1 MSARVRGPTFPEIGS
16 PWVLLKL
23 TTADSV
29 AASNLPLAVTL
40 ELVAAAMRNFC
51 SKNTSSPDIPM
62 LRFLAS
68 GVLEADCTVEFLISA
83 EAKSGMEYTKS
94 MRRNTP
100 KLDERLL
107 ITFPMQI

>member
-1 MSARVRGPTFPEIGS
+1 
-16 PWVLLKL
+16 
-23 TTADSV
+23 
-29 AASNLPLAVTL
+29 
-40 ELVAAAMRNFC
+40 
-51 SKNTSSPDIPM
+51 M